1 MKHLGTKQINTP
13 RLLLR
18 RFTIEDAPK
27 MYGDWASDEEVT
39 RYLLWA
45 AHKSQEETESLLKS
59 WIEDYKN
66 AAAYLW
72 CIEWKET
79 AEPIGSIGVTK
90 MIEQAQLVELGYF
103 ISRRYWHQGIATEA
117 LQAVMDFFFDE
128 VGVNRVESRHDPRNP
143 YSGKVMEACGM
154 RYEGTRIEADFNNS
168 GICDEVLYG
177 LTRKQRAEA
186 QVRKS
191 GKYAQSA
198 HQNTISDE
206 MIDYVGILAK
216 LELSPEEKE
225 RAKKDMGE
233 MLDYIDKLNELD
245 TTGIEPMSHIF
256 PMTNV
261 FREDV
266 VTNGDDSENMLQNAP
281 EVKNGSYVVPK
292 TVE

>member
-117 LQAVMDFFFDE
+117 LQAMMDFFFDE

-177 LTRKQRAEA
+177 LTRKQRTEA

-191 GKYAQSA
+191 GRHAQSTC
-198 HQNTISDE
+198 QNTISDE

>member
-39 RYLLWA
+39 RYLLWT

>member
-59 WIEDYKN
+59 WAEDYKN
-66 AAAYLW
+66 AAAYMW

-245 TTGIEPMSHIF
+245 TAGVEPMSHVF
-256 PMTNV
+256 PMANV

-266 VTNGDDSENMLQNAP
+266 VTNGDDRGNMLKNAP
-281 EVKNGSYVVPK
+281 GVKGGSYLVPK

>member
-39 RYLLWA
+39 RYLLWT

-117 LQAVMDFFFDE
+117 VQAVMDFFFDE

>member
-59 WIEDYKN
+59 WAEDYKN

-117 LQAVMDFFFDE
+117 VQAVMDFFFDE

-292 TVE
+292 KVE

>member
-1 MKHLGTKQINTP
+1 
-13 RLLLR
+13 
-18 RFTIEDAPK
+18 

-39 RYLLWA
+39 RYLLWT

-117 LQAVMDFFFDE
+117 VQAVMDFFFDE

>member
-1 MKHLGTKQINTP
+1 
-13 RLLLR
+13 
-18 RFTIEDAPK
+18 

>member
-59 WIEDYKN
+59 WAEDYKN

-245 TTGIEPMSHIF
+245 TTGIEPMSHMGRRLGQAIPHADGAMEIF
-256 PMTNV
+256 PHY
-261 FREDV
+261 
-266 VTNGDDSENMLQNAP
+266 S
-281 EVKNGSYVVPK
+281 
-292 TVE
+292 TVLGTT

>member
-59 WIEDYKN
+59 WAEDYKN

-191 GKYAQSA
+191 GKYDQSA

>member
-59 WIEDYKN
+59 WAEDYKN

-177 LTRKQRAEA
+177 LTRKQRTEA

>member
-59 WIEDYKN
+59 WAEDYKN

-225 RAKKDMGE
+225 HAKKDMGE

>member
-59 WIEDYKN
+59 WAEDYKN

-177 LTRKQRAEA
+177 LTRKQRTEA

-191 GKYAQSA
+191 GKYVQSA

>member
-59 WIEDYKN
+59 WAEDYKN

-266 VTNGDDSENMLQNAP
+266 VTNGDDNENMLQNAP

>member
-59 WIEDYKN
+59 WAEDYKN

-281 EVKNGSYVVPK
+281 EVKHGSYVVPK

>member
-39 RYLLWA
+39 RYLLWT

-117 LQAVMDFFFDE
+117 VQAVMDFFFDE

-177 LTRKQRAEA
+177 LTRKQRTEA

-191 GKYAQSA
+191 GKYVQSA

>member
-59 WIEDYKN
+59 WAEDYKN

>member
-27 MYGDWASDEEVT
+27 MYGDWVSDEEVT

-59 WIEDYKN
+59 WAEDYKN

-191 GKYAQSA
+191 GKYVQSA
-198 HQNTISDE
+198 HQNAISDE

>member
-45 AHKSQEETESLLKS
+45 AHKSQEETESLLK
-59 WIEDYKN
+59 
-66 AAAYLW
+66 
-72 CIEWKET
+72 
-79 AEPIGSIGVTK
+79 
-90 MIEQAQLVELGYF
+90 
-103 ISRRYWHQGIATEA
+103 RYWHQGIATEA